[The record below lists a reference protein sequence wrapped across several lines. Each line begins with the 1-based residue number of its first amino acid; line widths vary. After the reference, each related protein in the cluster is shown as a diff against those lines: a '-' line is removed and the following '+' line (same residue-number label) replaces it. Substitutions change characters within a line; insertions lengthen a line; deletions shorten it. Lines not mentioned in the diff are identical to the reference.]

1 MHRYVPVELLEVVP
15 QKLHW
20 RAPAYVGRS
29 QLESLLASD
38 AAVDWIRIS
47 EMLLGPV
54 PEGFTFAPKHK
65 ANSYASTEGS
75 MAFEGQ
81 DNG

>member
-1 MHRYVPVELLEVVP
+1 MVP

-29 QLESLLASD
+29 QLESLLASN
-38 AAVDWIRIS
+38 AAADWIRIS
-47 EMLLGPV
+47 EMLLGLV

-65 ANSYASTEGS
+65 ANSYASTEGC